1 MTRHTNFINVALFV
15 CGMTATFSQAL
26 AADISARLGTSLP
39 DSHPQTLGAQR
50 FAELVEEKTDGDIE
64 VQVFSNGILGNDVN
78 MTSMVQAG
86 TLDFTVPS
94 TATLSSLNPDFSIIS
109 LPFQFDDEAHA
120 DAVLDS
126 TVGEA
131 LLTSLEEK
139 GLIGLGFWENG
150 FRHITNSRRP
160 IKTLEDLDGLKIR
173 TMQNALYIDLFNN
186 LDANAV
192 PMPVNELF
200 TALETHT
207 VDGQE
212 NPYTVID
219 TKRFYEVQD
228 YLSQT
233 AHAYDALVLIASSN
247 FLNTLDEQHRTAI
260 QEAAREA
267 TLYQRT
273 ISRELNQALLTELN
287 EKMQINE
294 VSVSERQRM
303 QQQLS
308 SMLDQH
314 LNVLN
319 SSFVAD
325 FDNAINNNRHR

>member
-1 MTRHTNFINVALFV
+1 MTRPAHFINAALFV
-15 CGMTATFSQAL
+15 CGMTAAVSQTL

-50 FAELVEEKTDGDIE
+50 FATLVEEKTNGAIE
-64 VQVFSNGILGNDVN
+64 VKVFSNGILGNDVN

-86 TLDFTVPS
+86 TLDFTIPS

-126 TVGEA
+126 SVGET
-131 LLTSLEEK
+131 LLASLEDK
-139 GLIGLGFWENG
+139 GLTGLGFWENG

-160 IKTLEDLDGLKIR
+160 IETLEDLDGLKIR
-173 TMQNALYIDLFNN
+173 TMQNALYIDLFNDLN
-186 LDANAV
+186 ANAV

-233 AHAYDALVLIASSN
+233 AHAYDALVLIASSS
-247 FLNTLDEQHRTAI
+247 FLDNLDEHNRAAVQS
-260 QEAAREA
+260 AAREA
-267 TLYQRT
+267 TLYQRRV
-273 ISRELNQALLTELN
+273 SRDLNQALIAELN

-294 VSVSERQRM
+294 VPMSERHRMQAQLSDMMDQHVSE
-303 QQQLS
+303 
-308 SMLDQH
+308 
-314 LNVLN
+314 LNAA
-319 SSFVAD
+319 FVAD
-325 FDNAINNNRHR
+325 FDNAIDRHRHR

>member
-1 MTRHTNFINVALFV
+1 MTRHNHIFSIAVLVAGLS
-15 CGMTATFSQAL
+15 CISPQTF

-39 DSHPQTLGAQR
+39 DSHPQTLGAHH
-50 FAELVEEKTDGDIE
+50 FAELVEQKTNGDVD
-64 VQVFSNGILGNDVN
+64 VQVFSNGILGSDVN

-86 TLDFTVPS
+86 TLDLTVPS

-126 TVGEA
+126 PVGAA
-131 LLTSLEEK
+131 LLASLNDK
-139 GLIGLGFWENG
+139 GLVGLGFWENG
-150 FRHITNSRRP
+150 FRHITNSKRP
-160 IKTLEDLDGLKIR
+160 IENLEDLSGLKIR
-173 TMQNALYIDLFNN
+173 TMQNALYIDLFNG

-200 TALETHT
+200 TALETNT

-233 AHAYDALVLIASSN
+233 SHAYDALVLLTSDRFMNKLSD
-247 FLNTLDEQHRTAI
+247 TQREAI
-260 QEAAREA
+260 KEAAREA
-267 TLYQRT
+267 TLYQRS
-273 ISRELNQALLTELN
+273 ISRELNQELLSELS
-287 EKMQINE
+287 ERMQINE
-294 VSVSERQRM
+294 VPLVERQHM
-303 QQQLS
+303 HQQLN
-308 SMLDQH
+308 SMLEQH
-314 LNVLN
+314 REVL
-319 SSFVAD
+319 SPEFVAD
-325 FDNAINNNRHR
+325 FDNAINNSR

>member
-1 MTRHTNFINVALFV
+1 MTRLTHFINAALLV
-15 CGMTATFSQAL
+15 CGMTATASQTL

-50 FAELVEEKTDGDIE
+50 FATLVEEKTNGAID

-86 TLDFTVPS
+86 TLDFTIPS

-126 TVGEA
+126 SVGEA
-131 LLTSLEEK
+131 LLASLEDK
-139 GLIGLGFWENG
+139 GLTGLGFWENG
-150 FRHITNSRRP
+150 FRHITNSKRP
-160 IKTLEDLDGLKIR
+160 IETLEDLEGLKIR
-173 TMQNALYIDLFNN
+173 TMQNALYIDLFNGLN
-186 LDANAV
+186 ANAV

-200 TALETHT
+200 TALETPT

-233 AHAYDALVLIASSN
+233 AHAYDALVLISSSR
-247 FLNTLDEQHRTAI
+247 FLDRLDEQNRAAV
-260 QEAAREA
+260 QSAAREA
-267 TLYQRT
+267 TLYQRR
-273 ISRELNQALLTELN
+273 ISRELNQTLIAELN
-287 EKMQINE
+287 EKMLINE
-294 VSVSERQRM
+294 VPMPERQRM
-303 QQQLS
+303 QAQLS
-308 SMLDQH
+308 DMMAQH
-314 LNVLN
+314 VSELNAA
-319 SSFVAD
+319 FVAD
-325 FDNAINNNRHR
+325 FENAIDRHRQR